1 MTVSLLLMSDVIV
14 YMTTWCPFCHSLFEA
29 MADQGITWDEVDVD
43 EDPLA
48 AAKVEQ
54 INGGNR
60 VVPTVEFA
68 DGSTMT
74 NPDVTAVVAKLKVL
88 AS

>member
-1 MTVSLLLMSDVIV
+1 MRDVIV
-14 YMTTWCPFCHSLFEA
+14 YMTTWCPFCRSLFES
-29 MADQGITWDEVDVD
+29 MAAAGITWDEVDVD
-43 EDPLA
+43 EDPVA

-68 DGSTMT
+68 DGSTLT
-74 NPDVTAVVAKLKVL
+74 NPDVAEVRAKLSSL
-88 AS
+88 AN